1 MCVAIGYMRYS
12 SKLQGGGSTIHRQ
25 KSLINKWVE
34 DQKTHH
40 GKVYEVK
47 FYTDKGLSGWT
58 GENLLAGAL
67 GRLIEEVE
75 TGGYPEG
82 TPIILESIDRLSRQG
97 HEEATA
103 ILRRLTST
111 GCVVHS
117 ILDRQ
122 VIHRSDLKTFIGAM
136 QIIAVAE
143 RGREE
148 SDIKSERVSSSKKR
162 NYELAKLGK
171 KLVTK
176 NLPGWIYLDQKG
188 KMQIDPV
195 KQKLVQEIFEMRLA
209 GHTYQGIAEAMTNR
223 GEPVLN
229 ERKGAQ
235 RWLPNSIRTLLHSR
249 SVIGVLPASKVNEEY
264 KEIEDYFPSAIT
276 KDLFYAVNDLN
287 VPAVRSR
294 EKKQYPET
302 VFLFKGLVKCR
313 YCKGNVFMN
322 GAKPGY
328 WGRIR
333 CIGHHDKVCDAPSLP
348 RYDFEQS
355 LITRIFP
362 LLKSMDVR
370 TEKNPVAVLQAKIDH
385 LTNILEGYYDDLE
398 EIPREDKPRRKTIN
412 ERISKRANEK
422 EEYERQ
428 LVVVR
433 RKMEVRIANT
443 LSDLNYDDYSDRLK
457 MQLVI
462 SRNIERIVLDSL
474 FDKVHIKLVNGNA
487 LMNFPLY
494 GDVDGSR
501 LVITA
506 KENTGITDVERIL
519 GLDDAMPTVYN
530 LAPSSGEFMDDR
542 EFPEVEPDYPNE
554 EQ

>member
-1 MCVAIGYMRYS
+1 M
-12 SKLQGGGSTIHRQ
+12 
-25 KSLINKWVE
+25 N
-34 DQKTHH
+34 
-40 GKVYEVK
+40 
-47 FYTDKGLSGWT
+47 DK
-58 GENLLAGAL
+58 
-67 GRLIEEVE
+67 
-75 TGGYPEG
+75 
-82 TPIILESIDRLSRQG
+82 
-97 HEEATA
+97 
-103 ILRRLTST
+103 
-111 GCVVHS
+111 
-117 ILDRQ
+117 
-122 VIHRSDLKTFIGAM
+122 
-136 QIIAVAE
+136 
-143 RGREE
+143 
-148 SDIKSERVSSSKKR
+148 
-162 NYELAKLGK
+162 
-171 KLVTK
+171 
-176 NLPGWIYLDQKG
+176 
-188 KMQIDPV
+188 
-195 KQKLVQEIFEMRLA
+195 
-209 GHTYQGIAEAMTNR
+209 
-223 GEPVLN
+223 
-229 ERKGAQ
+229 
-235 RWLPNSIRTLLHSR
+235 
-249 SVIGVLPASKVNEEY
+249 Y

-287 VPAVRSR
+287 VPAIRSR

-313 YCKGNVFMN
+313 YCKGNVFLN

-348 RYDFEQS
+348 RHDFEQS
-355 LITRIFP
+355 LITRMFP
-362 LLKSMDVR
+362 LLKSMDVS
-370 TEKNPVAVLQAKIDH
+370 TEENPVAVLQAKIDH
-385 LTNILEGYYDDLE
+385 LTNILEGYYDNLE
-398 EIPREDKPRRKTIN
+398 EIPREDKPRRKSIN

-433 RKMEVRIANT
+433 RKMEVRTENT

-487 LMNFPLY
+487 LMDFPLY
-494 GDVDGSR
+494 GDVDGAR

-542 EFPEVEPDYPNE
+542 EFPEVEPDYPNINE
-554 EQ
+554 G